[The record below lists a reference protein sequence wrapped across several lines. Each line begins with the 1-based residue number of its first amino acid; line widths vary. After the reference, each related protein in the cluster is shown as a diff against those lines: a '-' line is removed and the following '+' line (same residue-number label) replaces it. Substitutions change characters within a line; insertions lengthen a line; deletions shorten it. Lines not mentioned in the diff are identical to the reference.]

1 MKHGIKIDAD
11 MVLEAL
17 EELKQARQF
26 IYHRTD
32 HPEDYLKGIDDAI
45 EEIEGVIA
53 HEKDLAREAG

>member
-11 MVLEAL
+11 MALEVL

-26 IYHRTD
+26 IWHRTD

-45 EEIEGVIA
+45 EAIEGVIA
-53 HEKDLAREAG
+53 YEEDLALEAG